1 MIKIK
6 KYILCM
12 ITGLLSLILL
22 LSIMVINVNENEPT
36 HVKSNNQRNLFILAG
51 YDENNRLC
59 EVKKDFDAF
68 DYLCKN
74 KKEER
79 DTNLTYR
86 WFLFDYKTDLIKS
99 SSK

>member
-1 MIKIK
+1 MIKTK
-6 KYILCM
+6 KYVLCM

-22 LSIMVINVNENEPT
+22 LSIVVINVNENEPT
-36 HVKSNNQRNLFILAG
+36 YVKPNDQRNLFILAG

-74 KKEER
+74 KKEEK

-86 WFLFDYKTDLIKS
+86 WFLFDYKNRFNKIK
-99 SSK
+99 